1 MVAGCVIAGLSVFTL
16 GGCPAAGVDQSQ
28 VDQLT
33 QDLNDLAQQ
42 VQAGLSAPGVPGAD
56 GDKGDT
62 GATGPAGPVGADGL
76 NGASGAA
83 GPAGLA
89 GANGLNGAS
98 GAQGAQ
104 GSAGKDGKD
113 GADGTNGAN
122 GTDGTNGTNG
132 SDGAD
137 GQDGQDGQNGQ
148 DLTGVLA
155 RAQIRSDGTNATAP
169 NAIASQAEST
179 GKYLVTVTM
188 PDDFD
193 TTGLD
198 KFSFPVVVTPQV
210 VPPWPGGPVDT
221 LYAAV
226 EQIDFVDSNADG
238 RKETLDL
245 RIHMKRVNPVSG
257 ALEDWNAGFSI
268 VVLAK

>member
-1 MVAGCVIAGLSVFTL
+1 MKARIIVVAGCVIAGLSVFAL
-16 GGCPAAGVDQSQ
+16 GGCPAAGVDQSTI
-28 VDQLT
+28 DQLT
-33 QDLNDLAQQ
+33 QDLDNLAQQ
-42 VQAGLSAPGVPGAD
+42 VQAGLSAPGVPGAA
-56 GDKGDT
+56 GAKGDT
-62 GATGPAGPVGADGL
+62 GATGPAGAVGADGL
-76 NGASGAA
+76 NGAPGAA
-83 GPAGLA
+83 GPAGPA
-89 GANGLNGAS
+89 GANGLNGAP

-104 GSAGKDGKD
+104 GVQGVQGSEGDPGLQGDPGSKGDP
-113 GADGTNGAN
+113 GTP
-122 GTDGTNGTNG
+122 
-132 SDGAD
+132 
-137 GQDGQDGQNGQ
+137 GQ

-188 PDDFD
+188 PDAFD
-193 TTGLD
+193 TTGLN

-245 RIHMKRVNPVSG
+245 RVHIKRVNPVSG
-257 ALEDWNAGFSI
+257 AIEDWNAGFSI